1 MKNFFEYDV
10 NSPQERKE
18 RFEQYPELSRFYI
31 ALSEELQ
38 RDEYEK
44 FYEAEKQ
51 SHFTT
56 NLTASKP
63 ATRKKT
69 HAQIKW
75 IN

>member
-10 NSPQERKE
+10 NSPQERQE

-31 ALSEELQ
+31 ALSEELS

-51 SHFTT
+51 SYFPA
-56 NLTASKP
+56 NLHAKP
-63 ATRKKT
+63 ANGRKT

-75 IN
+75 IS

>member
-51 SHFTT
+51 SYFTP
-56 NLTASKP
+56 NLNAKP
-63 ATRKKT
+63 DNRKKT
-69 HAQIKW
+69 HAEIKW
-75 IN
+75 IH